1 MIRKIR
7 RKHKIIW
14 LILAILLPIL
24 FVASI
29 AFRHNEPINEK
40 IPVKFTTKTQSAQ

>member
-7 RKHKIIW
+7 KRHRIVW

-29 AFRHNEPINEK
+29 IFRHKEPFNQNIPKREISAEK
-40 IPVKFTTKTQSAQ
+40 R